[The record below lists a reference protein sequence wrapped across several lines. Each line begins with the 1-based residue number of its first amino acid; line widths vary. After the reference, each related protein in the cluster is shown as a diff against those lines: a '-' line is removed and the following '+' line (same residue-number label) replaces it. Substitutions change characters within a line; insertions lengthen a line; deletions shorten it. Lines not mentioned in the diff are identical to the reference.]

1 MAVSRPEIIQI
12 FRDRISKGH
21 RLRLSKV
28 ELTDLMAGFVE
39 LLAGTESAEKIQ
51 VLCDAEI
58 NLLEEGYP
66 QASVA
71 KYLTRY
77 RKVITA
83 AIEDG
88 TLELTEQNSHRYI
101 HQQRVTGIRKERLE
115 HWALTCLKY
124 SSEVYETIDKRS
136 QLTNRGKQLNLRLVP
151 VDQYLELLYSF
162 LEKKG
167 QFEARW
173 LATAIA
179 GLTGR
184 RFAEVIAK
192 GRFSLTEHP
201 YLLRF
206 EGQLKSRAGHGEGYD
221 IVTLFRAAE
230 VLEAVERLRKLP
242 EVKAIAKLNRSELS
256 TALNAFNQK
265 LNAICSKQLMQIVPP
280 LAGKKRVSVHNLR
293 SLYGAIAVYFFCPE
307 LQHEYAFVQHFLGHV
322 MDSPATGH
330 YFRFALCDK
339 QGTMI
344 RDKGILLDEVK
355 PLSIGKQPEQSRA
368 AVDNITIVEM
378 PDQKAAV
385 SNDQSTQLMTTSP
398 NPDNLPDHW
407 LAHIDGR
414 IADLKQEFEAKLLE
428 TRQQSN
434 ASWLIQ
440 RVEALETE
448 NKKLKTERDQA
459 IARLET
465 LDTTA
470 IDQLKSENETLAQE
484 LKIAQDT
491 LNGFRELL
499 MGHTTQPQSP
509 KSGPLQT
516 AEQNQP
522 ATQTPR
528 PRTAAETQKQATPS
542 ALSSPKKGKAFKRA
556 EAIFLAIKDWNKQ
569 NPTESFAINP
579 GILETIF
586 KVHRQ
591 AAKDFFNTYQNE
603 LWEYHQEIGV
613 ESPRWHNR
621 GKDTAQL
628 KAFVTAALSQN

>member
-1 MAVSRPEIIQI
+1 MAVSRPEIIQV
-12 FRDRISKGH
+12 FRDRISKGN

-28 ELTDLMAGFVE
+28 ELTDLIAGFVD
-39 LLAGTESAEKIQ
+39 LLTRTESAEKIQ

-88 TLELTEQNSHRYI
+88 TLELTEQNSHRYV
-101 HQQRVTGIRKERLE
+101 HQQRVTGIREERLE
-115 HWALTCLKY
+115 HWALTYLKY
-124 SSEVYETIDKRS
+124 SPEVYETIDKRS
-136 QLTNRGKQLNLRLVP
+136 QLTNRDKQLNLRLVP

-179 GLTGR
+179 GVTGR
-184 RFAEVIAK
+184 RFAEVLAK
-192 GRFSLTEHP
+192 GTFSLTEHP

-221 IVTLFRAAE
+221 IVTLFPAVT
-230 VLEAVERLRKLP
+230 VLEALQRLRQLP
-242 EVKAIAKLNRSELS
+242 AIRAIAKLQGSELS

-265 LNAICSKQLMQIVPP
+265 LNAITSKHLMAVVPP
-280 LAGKKRVSVHNLR
+280 LEGKKRVSVHNLR

-330 YFRFALCDK
+330 YFRFALCDN

-355 PLSIGKQPEQSRA
+355 PLSIEKQSEQSRA
-368 AVDNITIVEM
+368 AVDNITPVEM
-378 PDQKAAV
+378 ADQKAAV
-385 SNDQSTQLMTTSP
+385 SNDQRTQLMSTSP
-398 NPDNLPDHW
+398 NPDNLPHHW
-407 LAHIDGR
+407 LAHIDER
-414 IADLKQEFEAKLLE
+414 IANLKQEFEAKLLE
-428 TRQQSN
+428 TQQQSR

-440 RVEALETE
+440 RVEALEAE
-448 NKKLKTERDQA
+448 NKTLKTERDQA
-459 IARLET
+459 IATLEA

-499 MGHTTQPQSP
+499 MGHTTQPKGP
-509 KSGPLQT
+509 KSEPPQP
-516 AEQNQP
+516 EQNP
-522 ATQTPR
+522 PTTQTLHPK
-528 PRTAAETQKQATPS
+528 TATETQKQATPNAS
-542 ALSSPKKGKAFKRA
+542 SSPKKGKAFKRA
-556 EAIFLAIKDWNKQ
+556 EAIFLAIKDWNEQ

-613 ESPRWHNR
+613 ASPRWHNR

-628 KAFVTAALSQN
+628 KAFVTAALSQA